1 MLKFVYDA
9 HQIFMML
16 DTCMLWASDG
26 FFADGSGRWL
36 RLYHSSFIITNLH
49 TFRDEVLH
57 KLS

>member
-1 MLKFVYDA
+1 
-9 HQIFMML
+9 
-16 DTCMLWASDG
+16 MLWASDG

-49 TFRDEVLH
+49 TFQDEVLH